1 VSTLQWLQLVMA
13 ATFVVAGLIAW
24 RCRPGNR
31 IGPIMAIYGSM
42 VLAGYFLQK
51 AHAPALITLGLL
63 VADGSAFAFVYLLLA
78 FPSGPGRPI
87 CRMRCGTRSAT
98 RRWRSRSGC
107 PSTRPTPT
115 SPATS
120 TRCPRRAP
128 ASRSRCSSGA
138 TARAWPR

>member
-51 AHAPALITLGLL
+51 AHAPALMLRNLRSPTTRVGVRR
-63 VADGSAFAFVYLLLA
+63 VAVV
-78 FPSGPGRPI
+78 PSPSRPF
-87 CRMRCGTRSAT
+87 
-98 RRWRSRSGC
+98 
-107 PSTRPTPT
+107 
-115 SPATS
+115 
-120 TRCPRRAP
+120 
-128 ASRSRCSSGA
+128 
-138 TARAWPR
+138 